1 MPSFLAG
8 ESFLSV
14 AQGGGPREL
23 NTFSEMKKIVI
34 RGGQGARVSRV
45 GYQRGK
51 NSSEKTSETAE
62 KSSHVLSFVYWSAY
76 L

>member
-1 MPSFLAG
+1 MPSFPAG

-51 NSSEKTSETAE
+51 NSSEKELQRQQRKALMS
-62 KSSHVLSFVYWSAY
+62 
-76 L
+76 

>member
-34 RGGQGARVSRV
+34 QGGQGARVSRV
-45 GYQRGK
+45 QYQRGK
-51 NSSEKTSETAE
+51 NFSEKEE
-62 KSSHVLSFVYWSAY
+62 LQRQQRKSLMS
-76 L
+76 